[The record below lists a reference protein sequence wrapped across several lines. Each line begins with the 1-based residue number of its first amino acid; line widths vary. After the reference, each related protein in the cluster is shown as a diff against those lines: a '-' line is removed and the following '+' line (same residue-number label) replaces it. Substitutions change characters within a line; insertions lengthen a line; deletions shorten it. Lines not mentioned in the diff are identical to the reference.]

1 MPVGLVG
8 PALLPQS
15 LFLMSITLPVGRP
28 GRFLAVGLVLF
39 GVLVVWLGVVIPV
52 LNFYDGRADEV
63 ASLRARVTRGSA
75 LVEALPALA
84 REAERSAKAPT
95 QAVLQGDTD
104 AIAGATLQEQVQG
117 MASSTN
123 AQLTSIETLPGEQV
137 GAYRR
142 IGVRVELAAQLA
154 VVTHLLA
161 AIEQAQPSMLVDD
174 IRLTATPVGPQNVQ
188 LPLDVAFTVYAFR
201 VGTAKDD
208 QQ

>member
-1 MPVGLVG
+1 MAV
-8 PALLPQS
+8 A
-15 LFLMSITLPVGRP
+15 LPVGRP
-28 GRFLAVGLVLF
+28 GRILAVGLVLF
-39 GVLVVWLGVVIPV
+39 GVFVVWLGVIVPA
-52 LNFYDGRADEV
+52 LGFYSDRADQLT
-63 ASLRARVTRGSA
+63 SLRLRFARGAA
-75 LVEALPALA
+75 LIEALPALT

-95 QAVLQGDTD
+95 AAVLQGDSD

-117 MASSTN
+117 MASSSN

-161 AIEQAQPSMLVDD
+161 AIEQAQPNMLVDD
-174 IRLTATPVGPQNVQ
+174 IRLTATPAGPQNVQ

-208 QQ
+208 QP

>member
-1 MPVGLVG
+1 MPGGLG
-8 PALLPQS
+8 GQALLPQS
-15 LFLMSITLPVGRP
+15 SVLMAITLPDGRP

-39 GVLVVWLGVVIPV
+39 GVLIVWLGVVLPI
-52 LNFYDGRADEV
+52 LDFYGERADEV
-63 ASLRARVTRGSA
+63 ASLRARVTRGAA
-75 LVEALPALA
+75 LVEALPALT

-117 MASSTN
+117 MATSTS

-154 VVTHLLA
+154 VVVHLLA

-174 IRLTATPVGPQNVQ
+174 IRLTATPVGPQNAQ
-188 LPLDVAFTVYAFR
+188 LPLDVAFSVYAFR